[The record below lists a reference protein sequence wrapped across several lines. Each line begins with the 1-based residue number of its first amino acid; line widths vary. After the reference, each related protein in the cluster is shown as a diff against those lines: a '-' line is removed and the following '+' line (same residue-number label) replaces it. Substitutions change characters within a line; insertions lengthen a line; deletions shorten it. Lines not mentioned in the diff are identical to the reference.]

1 MIEVAI
7 VGGGPAGAYCA
18 YKLAENGIYPTI
30 FDHSHPREKPC
41 GGIISPL
48 AQELFPFLKKL
59 PIKHIKRT
67 RMYLTSPLDE
77 KLRSILGEVR

>member
-18 YKLAENGIYPTI
+18 YNLAENGICPII

-41 GGIISPL
+41 GGMISPL
-48 AQELFPFLKKL
+48 AQELFPFLKEL
-59 PIKHIKRT
+59 PIEHKKVWK
-67 RMYLTSPLDE
+67 PLGNKD
-77 KLRSILGEVR
+77 RQASIPR